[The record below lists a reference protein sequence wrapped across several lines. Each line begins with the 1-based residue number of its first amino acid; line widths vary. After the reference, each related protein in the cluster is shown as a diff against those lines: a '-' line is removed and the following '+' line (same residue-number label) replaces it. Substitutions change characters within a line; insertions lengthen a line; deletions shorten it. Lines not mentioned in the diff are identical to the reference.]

1 MLASPSEGEERKAVP
16 KPDLDGRSFEE
27 FVTAALPAL
36 LRFGHVL
43 TGSPQ
48 EAEDLC

>member
-1 MLASPSEGEERKAVP
+1 MGRGAAVP
-16 KPDLDGRSFEE
+16 EPDAGGEDFAE
-27 FVTAALPAL
+27 FVAGSLSAL

-48 EAEDLC
+48 EAEDIV